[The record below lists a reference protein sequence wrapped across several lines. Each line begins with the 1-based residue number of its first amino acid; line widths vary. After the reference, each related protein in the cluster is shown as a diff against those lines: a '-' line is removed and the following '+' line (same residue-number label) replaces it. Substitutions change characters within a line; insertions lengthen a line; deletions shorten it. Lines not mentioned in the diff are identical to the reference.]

1 MFTKKLLIA
10 LATLSGVIFCSSS
23 YAATLDTSG
32 RYMDTTIRGW
42 KVYVSTEIY
51 NPLLVA
57 RAYDTLDRELGAIQ
71 AVLPREA
78 LSKLMLV
85 SLWLD
90 YTVPPNTVSHYYSES
105 PAQLK
110 ENGWDLRKEGSIG
123 TQIVD
128 YVNASHDSLPL
139 LKWFAYAYLYRE
151 LGLNNM
157 KIILTFEKARQSDV
171 YDFRFRNRVMIQDE
185 MDYFAILS
193 EAYFAGKLS
202 YPPYGRERLK
212 AIDPDGYNML
222 EKMWGIKN

>member
-1 MFTKKLLIA
+1 MNKLLIA
-10 LATLSGVIFCSSS
+10 IVTLSGVIPCSSS
-23 YAATLDTSG
+23 YAATSDTSG

-51 NPLLVA
+51 NPLLVS
-57 RAYDTLDRELGAIQ
+57 RAYDTLDQELGAIQ
-71 AVLPREA
+71 AVLPPQA

-85 SLWLD
+85 SIWLD
-90 YTVPPNTVSHYYSES
+90 YTVPPNTVSYYYFES
-105 PAQLK
+105 SDKLK
-110 ENGWDLRKEGSIG
+110 EEGRDLRKEGSIG

-151 LGLNNM
+151 LGLNNF
-157 KIILTFEKARQSDV
+157 KIIPAFEKAQQSGIYDV
-171 YDFRFRNRVMIQDE
+171 RFRNRVMIRDE

-202 YPPYGRERLK
+202 YPPYDREKLK
-212 AIDPDGYNML
+212 EVDPDGYNMV